1 MIILYSINRSYKGQQ
16 SFITFYK
23 FHLTSVLPPTAHKC
37 SMQPRQSSQYL
48 YLLFSSFQ
56 YLHINTH
63 MAYIHHNIPL
73 QKEFLNSEIKIIILS
88 KIKLTRLSH

>member
-1 MIILYSINRSYKGQQ
+1 MVSMPEIPASSIA
-16 SFITFYK
+16 FMTFSIWEK
-23 FHLTSVLPPTAHKC
+23 SKTPPTAHKC

-56 YLHINTH
+56 YLHLNTH